1 MVGMSG
7 SEGIWTTGL
16 VWFGCALV
24 DFSLREPER
33 DAFPYGIVY
42 NVRVINPELLT
53 ELGIRIRRIRS
64 FGPPGSGPIS

>member
-24 DFSLREPER
+24 DFSLRERER
-33 DAFPYGIVY
+33 DAFP
-42 NVRVINPELLT
+42 
-53 ELGIRIRRIRS
+53 
-64 FGPPGSGPIS
+64 